1 MINYDFA
8 VILYLLIMIFNFCWV
23 GYGHTLYLNEPHDSV
38 CFNNGLMTY
47 LYVILIF
54 QDVILAI

>member
-47 LYVILIF
+47 L
-54 QDVILAI
+54 